1 MLAPRNAPIALDRG
15 ALHRIRDGAGLT
27 VLCLKGSLW
36 LTQQDDHRDVVLGAG
51 EAFTL
56 DRPGLAVLF
65 ALSSAA
71 DPLGVRMFTAA
82 VAARPAA

>member
-71 DPLGVRMFTAA
+71 VNILTPRGSAA